1 MKCVVPWLF
10 GSVGAVAGSSQPGQ
24 NVGVLVEASDMRSLG
39 LPVAYVSGYLRTVQ
53 SPDEKRLEGADAMH
67 AWALSWCGE
76 DAGWIGLDP
85 TNDILASHV
94 HVVLAIGRDYAD
106 VAPIDGVIFAS
117 GAQRLATSV
126 HVVPVG

>member
-1 MKCVVPWLF
+1 
-10 GSVGAVAGSSQPGQ
+10 
-24 NVGVLVEASDMRSLG
+24 MRSLG

-117 GAQRLATSV
+117 APSGSRPPSTSSRSARLLTPPFAR
-126 HVVPVG
+126 